1 MDRWKK
7 DGQEVHGA
15 TIYPLAVPGTTR
27 TTRVSLRP
35 MALVYAPPHWLQARK
50 RRRVHG
56 RILLIG
62 SRYEF
67 KGPRI
72 PVVLISKET
81 SQSTKRRTG
90 PEIWKPEK
98 RRSAEFLGD

>member
-7 DGQEVHGA
+7 DGQKVHRA
-15 TIYPLAVPGTTR
+15 TIYPMAVPGTTR
-27 TTRVSLRP
+27 TSRVSLRP

-62 SRYEF
+62 SRYDF
-67 KGPRI
+67 QGPRI
-72 PVVLISKET
+72 PVVLISTQT
-81 SQSTKRRTG
+81 SQSAGR
-90 PEIWKPEK
+90 
-98 RRSAEFLGD
+98 